1 MLDKYLINQMVEA
14 LDREQLRQLKTLL
27 SPPEGLSRAQFVNA
41 WKSILKPLQYR
52 SITVVMI
59 QDLFAQVDTS
69 NSGRVNWEDFS
80 EHLISCSGVKSTMVP
95 SYDETPVI
103 LRSEQMKVD
112 HLKYMKGMKF

>member
-1 MLDKYLINQMVEA
+1 
-14 LDREQLRQLKTLL
+14 LRQLKTLL
-27 SPPEGLSRAQFVNA
+27 SPAEGLSLSQFVNA
-41 WKSILKPLQYR
+41 WRSILNPIQLQR
-52 SITVVMI
+52 FSVVML

-69 NSGRVNWEDFS
+69 NLGRVNWEDFS